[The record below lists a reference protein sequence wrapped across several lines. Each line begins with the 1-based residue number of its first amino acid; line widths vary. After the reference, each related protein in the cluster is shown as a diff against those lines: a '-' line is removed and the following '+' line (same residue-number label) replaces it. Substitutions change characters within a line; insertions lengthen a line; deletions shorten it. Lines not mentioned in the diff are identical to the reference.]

1 MHAVERRAA
10 ERLQVTLNMT
20 CRMPAFPRRVTIH
33 DISESGCKLELRG
46 APLELGGT
54 AMLEVPGCPSK
65 IAGRIVWNQGNV
77 AGVEFERPLSK
88 SAAVAFGLAQP
99 EPEPVTVEIVPEKP
113 RGLLHHWFRQL
124 TRRFA

>member
-1 MHAVERRAA
+1 MERRAA
-10 ERLQVTLNMT
+10 ERMQVTLNMT

-33 DISESGCKLELRG
+33 DVSESGCKLELRG

-54 AMLEVPGCPSK
+54 AMLEVPGCAGK

-77 AGVEFERPLSK
+77 AGVQFERPLSRA
-88 SAAVAFGLAQP
+88 AAVAFGLAQP
-99 EPEPVTVEIVPEKP
+99 EPEPVVVEIVEEKP